1 MLTIELPSMVAG
13 RAMADALVDRLAGD
27 LAGAHVLL
35 DCRHLLSGSPS
46 FAARLVARL
55 LVGGGAAELLVEAPT
70 TAFARS
76 LADAAQ
82 RQGVADRLLVRDAQ
96 PVAV

>member
-27 LAGAHVLL
+27 LAGARVLL

-55 LVGGGAAELLVEAPT
+55 LVGGGAAELRVEAPT

-82 RQGVADRLLVRDAQ
+82 RQGVGERLLVRDAQ